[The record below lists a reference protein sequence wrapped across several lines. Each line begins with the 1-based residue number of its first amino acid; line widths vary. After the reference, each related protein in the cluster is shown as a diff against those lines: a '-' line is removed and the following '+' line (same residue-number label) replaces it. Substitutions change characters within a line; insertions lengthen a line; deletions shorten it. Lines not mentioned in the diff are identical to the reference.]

1 MKSGSESDKSENE
14 TNSSAPVPDS
24 PLFAPV
30 KYESRFKWLYFS
42 VMNFPN
48 FSCFVAFFP
57 NWKGPSPQSQI
68 SEKKHC
74 SLIMLIV
81 RCQA

>member
-57 NWKGPSPQSQI
+57 IERAPAPSPKLV
-68 SEKKHC
+68 KKNH
-74 SLIMLIV
+74 
-81 RCQA
+81 